1 MTARALVALA
11 ALAAA
16 HPSADAW
23 VAGLESASAAAAA
36 PETTTVGKPTL
47 PPAAESRAPGEL
59 FATGLRDFVEWAHP
73 SADGCEGVA
82 SIDVVSRFPG
92 GLRARYE
99 IVCHGTRRGYE
110 AILETREGT
119 GVWQVSQGFET
130 DTPTIAAAVRAR
142 RLQIPKETLPAAG
155 EAVSP
160 PPDNP
165 GDTSPLDAV
174 ATPEAVR
181 QAPPQFP
188 EEAGRARLIGEA
200 RVAMLVDVSPEGEPK
215 RARTLRGP
223 DPDLGMR
230 QAAIAAVLGWHFRP
244 ATLMGKP
251 VRYFAPIEITFTG
264 LPSESRL
271 WSHRALFDLQV
282 LSYDD
287 ATRAEDALRRLRA
300 GEELKGVAPESAL
313 DSEWGLMPASALSPA
328 LRKALHEAR
337 VGSWSGPIVSEGR
350 HILAHKRGEVYYA
363 ILPPASGSDVQYQIV
378 HQRGIAES
386 EALRH
391 AIDDD
396 IAAFM
401 AERHRR
407 DFVNEAA
414 QLMGIHQ
421 TRSQVGQLVIHSD
434 VLDDDETA
442 LLRNVVDA
450 TFRAHQEFWA
460 GIATLRLFR
469 QPVLVYAFQR
479 RSDQQR
485 VQQLWRGRHGG
496 GASAVGEY
504 LPASR
509 ILSFPCEPA
518 GGHVPI
524 PIAIHE
530 AVHMLDYER
539 VYGARV
545 QPSKWFEEGMANYFG
560 FSQIDSALHLDVGAI
575 RRSGTIIVGHAR
587 VQFDPRTELRE
598 HLRLTRDEG
607 PVPLLAL
614 LSASPDDPLWSG
626 ERSGRAY
633 GAAWTLVHFL
643 IHGDHGRREAAF
655 RQYAG
660 REAAGRGGLQA
671 FQELFGSDLTA
682 LEAEW
687 HDYEATL

>member
-1 MTARALVALA
+1 
-11 ALAAA
+11 
-16 HPSADAW
+16 
-23 VAGLESASAAAAA
+23 
-36 PETTTVGKPTL
+36 
-47 PPAAESRAPGEL
+47 
-59 FATGLRDFVEWAHP
+59 
-73 SADGCEGVA
+73 
-82 SIDVVSRFPG
+82 
-92 GLRARYE
+92 
-99 IVCHGTRRGYE
+99 
-110 AILETREGT
+110 
-119 GVWQVSQGFET
+119 
-130 DTPTIAAAVRAR
+130 
-142 RLQIPKETLPAAG
+142 
-155 EAVSP
+155 
-160 PPDNP
+160 
-165 GDTSPLDAV
+165 
-174 ATPEAVR
+174 
-181 QAPPQFP
+181 
-188 EEAGRARLIGEA
+188 
-200 RVAMLVDVSPEGEPK
+200 
-215 RARTLRGP
+215 
-223 DPDLGMR
+223 MR

-287 ATRAEDALRRLRA
+287 AARAEDAVRRLRA
-300 GEELKGVAPESAL
+300 GEEVKGVAPESAL
-313 DSEWGLMPASALSPA
+313 DSEGGLMPASALSPA

-337 VGSWSGPIVSEGR
+337 VGSWSGPILSEGR
-350 HILAHKRGEVYYA
+350 HVLAHKRGEVYYA

-421 TRSQVGQLVIHSD
+421 TRSQVGQLIIHSD

-442 LLRNVVDA
+442 LLGNVVDA

-485 VQQLWRGRHGG
+485 VQQLWRGRQVG

-545 QPSKWFEEGMANYFG
+545 QPSKWFEEGMADYFG
-560 FSQIDSALHLDVGAI
+560 FSQIDAALHLDVGTI

-598 HLRLTRDEG
+598 HLKLTRDEG

-614 LSASPDDPLWSG
+614 LSASPEDPLWSG

-660 REAAGRGGLQA
+660 REAAGRGGLPA
-671 FQELFGSDLTA
+671 FQELFGPDLTA

>member
-1 MTARALVALA
+1 VIGARLFAAVALA
-11 ALAAA
+11 VLAGE
-16 HPSADAW
+16 PP
-23 VAGLESASAAAAA
+23 AG
-36 PETTTVGKPTL
+36 P
-47 PPAAESRAPGEL
+47 PPAAPAEL
-59 FATGLRDFVEWAHP
+59 FAAGLRDFVEWAHP
-73 SADGCEGVA
+73 PSEGCDPVS
-82 SIDVVSRFPG
+82 SIDVVSRFAG
-92 GLRARYE
+92 GLRARYDMT
-99 IVCHGTRRGYE
+99 CHGVRRSYE
-110 AILETREGT
+110 AILETREGA
-119 GVWQVSQGFET
+119 GVWQVSQGFES
-130 DTPTIAAAVRAR
+130 DAAGIAAAIKAR
-142 RLQIPKETLPAAG
+142 LLKIPREALPPAG
-155 EAVSP
+155 EAMSP

-165 GDTSPLDAV
+165 GDSSPLDAV
-174 ATPEAVR
+174 AAPEPVR
-181 QAPPQFP
+181 QSPPQFP

-200 RVAMLVDVSPEGEPK
+200 RVAMLVDVSPEGDPK

-230 QAAIAAVLGWHFRP
+230 QAATAAVLGWHFRP
-244 ATLMGKP
+244 ATLAGKP

-264 LPSESRL
+264 LPAESRL

-282 LSYDD
+282 L
-287 ATRAEDALRRLRA
+287 TFEDAAPAAEAVRRLKEGDEVKA
-300 GEELKGVAPESAL
+300 VAPESAL
-313 DSEWGLMPASALSPA
+313 DSEWGLVPASALSPA

-337 VGSWSGPIVSEGR
+337 VGSWSGPFASEGR
-350 HILAHKRGEVYYA
+350 QIVVHKRGEVYYA
-363 ILPPASGSDVQYQIV
+363 ILPPGTGSEVQYQIV

-386 EALRH
+386 DALRH

-396 IAAFM
+396 VAAYM

-414 QLMGIHQ
+414 RLMGIHQ
-421 TRSQVGQLVIHSD
+421 TRTQVGQLVIHSD
-434 VLDDDETA
+434 VLDGDETV
-442 LLRNVVDA
+442 LLGGVVDA
-450 TFRAHQEFWA
+450 AFRAHQEFWA
-460 GIATLRLFR
+460 GLATLRLFR

-485 VQQLWRGRHGG
+485 VQTLWRGRHNGG
-496 GASAVGEY
+496 STAVGEY
-504 LPASR
+504 FPASR

-530 AVHMLDYER
+530 AIHMLDYER
-539 VYGARV
+539 VYGAHV
-545 QPSKWFEEGMANYFG
+545 HPSKWFEEGMANYFG
-560 FSQIDSALHLDVGAI
+560 FSQIDSGLHLDVGTI
-575 RRSGTIIVGHAR
+575 RRSGTILVGHAR

-607 PVPLLAL
+607 PVPLLTL
-614 LSASPDDPLWSG
+614 LAASPEDPLWSG
-626 ERSGRAY
+626 ERPGRAY

-671 FQELFGSDLTA
+671 FQELFGPDLTA
-682 LEAEW
+682 LETEW